1 MIGSRMILAR
11 LALRSVARN
20 RRRTALTVLVVAAGF
35 LAMALAGGFMAQTFS
50 ALSDAAIRGG
60 LGHLQV
66 MDAKA
71 LQDQEDASLQFAL
84 PDGEALAGKLRALPQ
99 VAEVL
104 PRIQFMGL
112 LTNGSRSVA
121 YLGTAVDPAR
131 EPRFMAV
138 ADQVKDAAA
147 LPGGAG
153 SRWLAADPA
162 AREVVLGPGLA
173 KALGASV
180 GSSLTLMATTKDG
193 ALNAVDVT
201 VVGLVDQGVK
211 ELNDRALLTSL
222 ATAEALLDAGGARS
236 RLSVVLKEPGHLAE
250 GLAAVRGAL
259 PAGETALP
267 WTDLA
272 AFFKQVRLLYL
283 FIFGFMGLVL
293 FLVVWLAT
301 ANTLLMSVMER
312 VREFGV
318 LRAVGLRPG
327 QLVRLLQW
335 EGAALGAIGGL
346 LGLAAT
352 LALRAAAN
360 AARIQMPAPPGSAH
374 GYPLHIEAV
383 PLVYLGTFLFLQ
395 LTLQVA
401 ALYPGLKAAKLR
413 IVEAL
418 RHV

>member
-1 MIGSRMILAR
+1 
-11 LALRSVARN
+11 
-20 RRRTALTVLVVAAGF
+20 
-35 LAMALAGGFMAQTFS
+35 MALAGGFMAQTFS

-60 LGHLQV
+60 IGHLQV
-66 MDAKA
+66 MEAKA
-71 LQDQEDASLQFAL
+71 LQDQEDQSLQLAL
-84 PDGEALAGKLRALPQ
+84 PDAEALAAKLRALPE

-112 LTNGSRSVA
+112 LTNGGRSVA
-121 YLGTAVDPAR
+121 YLGTAVDPER

-138 ADQVKDAAA
+138 LDHVRDAAA
-147 LPGGAG
+147 MPGGAG
-153 SRWLAADPA
+153 SRWLSPDPG
-162 AREVVLGPGLA
+162 AREVLLGPGLA
-173 KALGASV
+173 KSLGASA

-201 VVGLVDQGVK
+201 VAGLLDQGVK
-211 ELNDRALLTSL
+211 ELNDRALVTSL
-222 ATAEALLDAGGARS
+222 GTAEALLDAEGARS
-236 RLSVVLKEPGHLAE
+236 RLSVVLKDPRRLDA
-250 GLAAVRGAL
+250 GLAAVRQAL
-259 PAGETALP
+259 PAGAAAVG
-267 WTDLA
+267 WRDLA
-272 AFFKQVRLLYL
+272 AFYKQVRMLYL

-318 LRAVGLRPG
+318 LRALGLQPG

-335 EGAALGAIGGL
+335 EGAAIGALGGV
-346 LGLAAT
+346 LGLIAA

-360 AARIQMPAPPGSAH
+360 AARIEMPAPPGSAH

>member
-1 MIGSRMILAR
+1 MILAR

-84 PDGEALAGKLRALPQ
+84 PEGEALAERLRALPE
-99 VAEVL
+99 VADAL

-112 LTNGSRSVA
+112 LTNGTRSVA

-153 SRWLAADPA
+153 SRWLAVDPA

-173 KALGASV
+173 RALGASV

-211 ELNDRALLTSL
+211 ELNDRALITGL

-236 RLSVVLKEPGHLAE
+236 RLSVVLKDPGHLTE
-250 GLAAVRGAL
+250 GLAAVRGVL
-259 PAGETALP
+259 PPGETALP

-318 LRAVGLRPG
+318 LRALGLQPG

-335 EGAALGAIGGL
+335 EGAVLGALGGL

>member
-1 MIGSRMILAR
+1 MILAR

-20 RRRTALTVLVVAAGF
+20 RRRTLLTVLVVAAGF

-66 MDAKA
+66 MESKA
-71 LQDQEDASLQFAL
+71 LQDQEDASLQLAL
-84 PDGEALAGKLRALPQ
+84 PDGEALAAKLRALPQ

-112 LTNGSRSVA
+112 LTNGTRSVA

-131 EPRFMAV
+131 EPRYMAV
-138 ADQVKDAAA
+138 MDHVRDAASM
-147 LPGGAG
+147 PGGAG
-153 SRWLAADPA
+153 SRWLSSDPG
-162 AREVVLGPGLA
+162 AREALLGPGLA
-173 KALGASV
+173 RSLGASV

-201 VVGLVDQGVK
+201 VVGLLDQGVK
-211 ELNDRALLTSL
+211 ELNDRALLTGL
-222 ATAEALLDAGGARS
+222 GTAEALLDAGGARS
-236 RLSVVLKEPGHLAE
+236 RLSIVLKDPKQMDA
-250 GLAAVRGAL
+250 GLAAVRAAL
-259 PAGETALP
+259 SPGETAVP

-272 AFFKQVRLLYL
+272 AFFKQVRMLYF

-318 LRAVGLRPG
+318 LRALGLQPG

-335 EGAALGAIGGL
+335 EGAALGLIGGA
-346 LGLAAT
+346 LGLVAT
-352 LALRAAAN
+352 LLLRAAAN
-360 AARIQMPAPPGSAH
+360 AVRIEMPAPPGSAH